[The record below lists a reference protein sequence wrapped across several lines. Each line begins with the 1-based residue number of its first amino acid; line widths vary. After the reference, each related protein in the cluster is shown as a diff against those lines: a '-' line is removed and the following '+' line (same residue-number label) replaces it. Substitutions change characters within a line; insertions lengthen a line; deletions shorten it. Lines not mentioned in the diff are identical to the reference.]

1 VGCAVQCGVEG
12 GSSPFLGSYSFALVV
27 CFSFRESLSVG
38 LHRRLFGAQPGSSQ
52 HFRVWNRRRLF
63 RAQPGSSQRFRVR
76 SPPAVQ
82 STAGSSQRFR
92 VRSPPA
98 VQSTAGKLPTLSG
111 SVAAGCSEHSRKLPT
126 LTALVAVGCLKHSQ
140 EAPLGSMR
148 PCRPCIPL
156 VLLPPRRLCLIWHM
170 APAVC
175 WINVVEALHALIQ
188 PSKHK
193 RHTVARI

>member
-1 VGCAVQCGVEG
+1 MCARAQDGWVRSVGCAVQCGVEG

-63 RAQPGSSQRFRVR
+63 RAQP
-76 SPPAVQ
+76 
-82 STAGSSQRFR
+82 GSSQRFR